1 MAFFNC
7 FIHSAGLEDGGVLFE
22 MLEGV
27 PLGLY
32 LSTSFEK
39 LHLRNIEQNFGNI
52 DWCVFVHDDNIA
64 PCMTSCQVD
73 EAIENDSLTDML
85 YYREAMQ
92 EDDVHLPLGPAHSTL
107 VLSAWLRERAGT
119 LTDTDW
125 TRLCEVG
132 VTAAVKDGGEER
144 ECVMEEFEIL
154 KEFEMA
160 LLELSA
166 QHDGFVW

>member
-1 MAFFNC
+1 
-7 FIHSAGLEDGGVLFE
+7 
-22 MLEGV
+22 
-27 PLGLY
+27 
-32 LSTSFEK
+32 
-39 LHLRNIEQNFGNI
+39 
-52 DWCVFVHDDNIA
+52 
-64 PCMTSCQVD
+64 VD

-85 YYREAMQ
+85 YYRETMQ

-119 LTDTDW
+119 LTETDW

-144 ECVMEEFEIL
+144 ECVMEEFEMPKEEFEMP